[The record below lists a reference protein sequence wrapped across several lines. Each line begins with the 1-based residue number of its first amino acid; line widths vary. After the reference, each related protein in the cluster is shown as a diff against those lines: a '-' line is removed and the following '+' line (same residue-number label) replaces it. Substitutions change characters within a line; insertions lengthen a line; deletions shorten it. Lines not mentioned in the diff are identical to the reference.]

1 MEHLKLGVLCSH
13 NGTNLQAII
22 DACVNGQLK
31 AELRIVIG
39 NNSKSY
45 AFIRAERSNIPVSH
59 ISGKTHESL
68 DSIDE
73 AILETLL
80 DNQVNMVL
88 LAGYMKK
95 LGPKT
100 LSEYNGRILNIHPS
114 LLPLYGGKNMFG
126 RAVHQAVLNAN
137 DTVTGA
143 SIHLVNHEYDVGKV
157 LAQIKIPVN
166 KNDTVDS
173 LSDRVLKHEHKLYVK
188 TLQMIERGDIKLR
201 SLTT

>member
-45 AFIRAERSNIPVSH
+45 ALIRAERSNIPVSH

-68 DSIDE
+68 DRIDE

-80 DNQVNMVL
+80 DNQVNLVL

-114 LLPLYGGKNMFG
+114 LLPKFGGKGFYGMKVHN
-126 RAVHQAVLNAN
+126 AVIASRENF
-137 DTVTGA
+137 TGA
-143 SIHLVNHEYDVGKV
+143 TVHFVDEIYDNGPIIMQEKV
-157 LAQIKIPVN
+157 EILEQDKRLEKFVLRYITTNIP
-166 KNDTVDS
+166 S
-173 LSDRVLKHEHKLYVK
+173 
-188 TLQMIERGDIKLR
+188 
-201 SLTT
+201 

>member
-22 DACVNGQLK
+22 DACFSRQLN
-31 AELRIVIG
+31 AELRVVIG

-45 AFIRAERSNIPVSH
+45 AFIRAKRANIPVSH
-59 ISGKTHESL
+59 ISGKTHKSL

-80 DNQVNMVL
+80 DNQVNLVL

-100 LSEYNGRILNIHPS
+100 VSGYKGRILNIHPS

-126 RAVHQAVLNAN
+126 RAVHQAVLNAG
-137 DTVTGA
+137 DIVTGA
-143 SIHLVNHEYDVGKV
+143 SIHLVNHEYDVGKI
-157 LAQIKIPVN
+157 LAQMKVSVN

-173 LSDRVLKHEHKLYVK
+173 LSNRVLKHEHELYVK
-188 TLQMIERGDIKLR
+188 TLRMIERGDIKLESFTR
-201 SLTT
+201 